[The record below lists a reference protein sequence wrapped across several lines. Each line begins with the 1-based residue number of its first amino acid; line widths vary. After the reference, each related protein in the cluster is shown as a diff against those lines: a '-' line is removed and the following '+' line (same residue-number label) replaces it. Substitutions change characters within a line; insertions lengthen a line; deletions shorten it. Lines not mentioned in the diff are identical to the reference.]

1 MNGIKILPVPCR
13 ITLPLAYTLT
23 EKEKNKTHAIA
34 NKKKYARQKV
44 ARARIS
50 LIRLPQWYIRSG
62 PFVFLLLAVYRLKNR
77 LRCNSTKIQHGYQR
91 QANLKQTVNFM
102 GNIKGKIIVGKRT
115 VGLI

>member
-34 NKKKYARQKV
+34 NKKNVCVKELHVR
-44 ARARIS
+44 
-50 LIRLPQWYIRSG
+50 IRSG

-102 GNIKGKIIVGKRT
+102 GNIKGKRIVGKRT

>member
-34 NKKKYARQKV
+34 NKKKCARQKV

-77 LRCNSTKIQHGYQR
+77 LRCNSTKIQR
-91 QANLKQTVNFM
+91 QANLFVLITVLTDLPDMPLQT
-102 GNIKGKIIVGKRT
+102 T
-115 VGLI
+115 ATS

>member
-34 NKKKYARQKV
+34 NKKKCARQKV

-62 PFVFLLLAVYRLKNR
+62 PFVFLLLAVYRLKKR
-77 LRCNSTKIQHGYQR
+77 LRFNSTKIQHGYQR
-91 QANLKQTVNFM
+91 QANLFVSITVLTDLPDMPLQT
-102 GNIKGKIIVGKRT
+102 T
-115 VGLI
+115 ATS